1 MASSQRDLS
10 WQTAEA
16 PQARDETKPV
26 EALDHNESPLIAA
39 GVVQLAQLSAV
50 DVPLPGTLERV
61 VLPTQSDTI
70 YDLPDGS
77 EGIRAHQADGNLT
90 LAFPNGGVV
99 EFTGFAGAKD
109 VEFHTAD
116 KGTLDA
122 GSFIA
127 DLHQHETSGTI
138 APDNPLFTP
147 GPGPEILGGL
157 TPLGALP
164 GTDLL
169 FPQIAPVEHASLLF
183 HDEGIFPGPEN
194 TGPNAP
200 PVAPDG
206 SLILGKEGTDPT
218 ADPDL
223 NALQHFAWTDIS
235 NGGQPIALPSDPDG
249 DPITVTIVSLP
260 PELSNPGNGDVRF
273 DLFVDEG
280 GTKVP
285 LHAGD
290 VLTTDQ
296 LQNSLFSWVAK
307 SASSPAPL
315 GDLVYSVSDS
325 HMHIVQG
332 VISFSLTGVEQ

>member
-1 MASSQRDLS
+1 MASSQRDSS
-10 WQTAEA
+10 WLVTEA
-16 PQARDETKPV
+16 AQAPAGTKPV

-39 GVVQLAQLSAV
+39 GMVQLAQLSAV
-50 DVPLPGTLERV
+50 DVPLPGTLERI

-90 LAFPNGGVV
+90 LAFPNGGIV

-127 DLHQHETSGTI
+127 DLHEHDLSG
-138 APDNPLFTP
+138 AVPPDNPLFTP
-147 GPGPEILGGL
+147 GPGPEILGAL
-157 TPLGALP
+157 TPLGALSP
-164 GTDLL
+164 TDLE
-169 FPQIAPVEHASLLF
+169 FPQAPAIEHASLLF
-183 HDEGIFPGPEN
+183 HDEGILPGPEN
-194 TGPNAP
+194 NAP

-206 SLILGKEGTDPT
+206 SLILGKEGSDPT

-235 NGGQPIALPSDPDG
+235 NGGQAIALPSDPDG
-249 DPITVTIVSLP
+249 DPITITIVSLP

-290 VLTTDQ
+290 VLTADQ

-315 GDLVYSVSDS
+315 GDLVYSVSDTHS
-325 HMHIVQG
+325 HIVQG

>member
-1 MASSQRDLS
+1 VAKTRQA
-10 WQTAEA
+10 AET
-16 PQARDETKPV
+16 RPV
-26 EALDHNESPLIAA
+26 ETLDHNESPLVAA
-39 GVVQLAQLSAV
+39 GMVQLAQLSAV

-90 LAFPNGGVV
+90 LVFPNGGIV

-109 VEFHTAD
+109 VEFHAAD

-127 DLHQHETSGTI
+127 DLHEHDSNG
-138 APDNPLFTP
+138 ALPPDNPLFTP
-147 GPGPEILGGL
+147 GPGPEILGAL
-157 TPLGALP
+157 TPLGALSP
-164 GTDLL
+164 TDLT
-169 FPQIAPVEHASLLF
+169 FPQAPATEHASLLF
-183 HDEGIFPGPEN
+183 HDEGILHGPEN
-194 TGPNAP
+194 NAS

-206 SLILGKEGTDPT
+206 SLILGNEGSDP
-218 ADPDL
+218 AAIPDL

-235 NGGQPIALPSDPDG
+235 NGGQPISLPSDPDG
-249 DPITVTIVSLP
+249 DPITVTIISLP
-260 PELSNPGNGDVRF
+260 PELSNPGNGEVRF

-280 GTKVP
+280 GIKVP

-296 LQNSLFSWVAK
+296 LQNSMFSWVAK

-315 GDLVYSVSDS
+315 GDLVYSVSDT

-332 VISFSLTGVEQ
+332 VISFSLMGVEQ

>member
-1 MASSQRDLS
+1 MASSQRDRS
-10 WQTAEA
+10 WQSGETAQA
-16 PQARDETKPV
+16 PQTLAGTKPV
-26 EALDHNESPLIAA
+26 EALDVNESPLVAA

-50 DVPLPGTLERV
+50 DVPLPGTLQRV

-90 LAFPNGGVV
+90 LAFPNGGIV

-122 GSFIA
+122 SRFIA
-127 DLHQHETSGTI
+127 DLHGHDLSG
-138 APDNPLFTP
+138 AVPPDNPLFTP
-147 GPGPEILGGL
+147 GPGPEILGAL
-157 TPLGALP
+157 TPVGALT
-164 GTDLL
+164 GTELV
-169 FPQIAPVEHASLLF
+169 FPQTPAIEHASLLF
-183 HDEGIFPGPEN
+183 HDEGILPGPEN
-194 TGPNAP
+194 NAP

-206 SLILGKEGTDPT
+206 SLILGKEGSDPA

-223 NALQHFAWTDIS
+223 TALQHFAWTDIS

-260 PELSNPGNGDVRF
+260 PELNNPGNGEVRF

-315 GDLVYSVSDS
+315 GDLVYSVSDA